1 MRADARA
8 KRAQIITAAMRQF
21 RTRPASTVTME
32 GIAAEADVGIATVYR
47 HFPSRSELRQACAL
61 ELIRVLDEFLDNS
74 LAAFDDAPHEQWEGF
89 VWKLVDY
96 GVGMLVG
103 ALVNEMPGTLDA
115 EVAAR
120 RDEFFDRVQ
129 ALLDNAAAHGLVD
142 PGLRPLEL
150 ASELIVVTRPMNEQL
165 NALFPDVR
173 ERLVRHLLV
182 AWRAPRVDIQHTQRN
197 SA

>member
-89 VWKLVDY
+89 DWKLVD
-96 GVGMLVG
+96 L
-103 ALVNEMPGTLDA
+103 
-115 EVAAR
+115 
-120 RDEFFDRVQ
+120 
-129 ALLDNAAAHGLVD
+129 
-142 PGLRPLEL
+142 
-150 ASELIVVTRPMNEQL
+150 SLI
-165 NALFPDVR
+165 
-173 ERLVRHLLV
+173 H
-182 AWRAPRVDIQHTQRN
+182 I
-197 SA
+197 

>member
-21 RTRPASTVTME
+21 RTRPTSKVTME
-32 GIAAEADVGIATVYR
+32 GIAAEANVGIATVYR

-61 ELIRVLDEFLDNS
+61 ELIDALDELLVDT
-74 LAAFDDAPHEQWEGF
+74 LAAFDDAPQAQWEGF

-96 GVGMLVG
+96 GVGILVG
-103 ALVNEMPGTLDA
+103 ALVNEMPGAIDD

-129 ALLDNAAAHGLVD
+129 ALLDKAAAHGLVD
-142 PGLRPLEL
+142 PSLRPLEL

-173 ERLVRHLLV
+173 ERLVRHLLL
-182 AWRAPRVDIQHTQRN
+182 AWRAPQLN